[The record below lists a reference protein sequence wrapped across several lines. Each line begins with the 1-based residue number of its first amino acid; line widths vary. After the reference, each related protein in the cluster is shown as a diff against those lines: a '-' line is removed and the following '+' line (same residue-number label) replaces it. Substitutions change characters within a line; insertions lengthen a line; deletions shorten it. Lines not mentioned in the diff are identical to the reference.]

1 MENSE
6 ECKETCQCNSTTHR
20 PPLLTI
26 YIVGELTS
34 YVDFSSNADGVVTV
48 FNIDKS
54 NSLYMVKKYHTV
66 SGK

>member
-1 MENSE
+1 MF
-6 ECKETCQCNSTTHR
+6 
-20 PPLLTI
+20 